1 MKVIKII
8 LKKFFINLLV
18 CASVFLVSCGYV
30 DNSAVSHIP
39 YDDIKS
45 LLMFHHIV
53 YEGTD
58 YYMLDSEYDV
68 PKEYIPFA
76 EDKIYITLVDEEGD
90 AYVEGE
96 QEEAYLYQNDR
107 DKIYIYFQS
116 APYTKDKSLALKSL
130 GLD

>member
-1 MKVIKII
+1 
-8 LKKFFINLLV
+8 
-18 CASVFLVSCGYV
+18 
-30 DNSAVSHIP
+30 
-39 YDDIKS
+39 
-45 LLMFHHIV
+45 
-53 YEGTD
+53 
-58 YYMLDSEYDV
+58 MLDSEYDV

-76 EDKIYITLVDEEGD
+76 EDKIYVTLVDEEGD
-90 AYVEGE
+90 AYLEGE